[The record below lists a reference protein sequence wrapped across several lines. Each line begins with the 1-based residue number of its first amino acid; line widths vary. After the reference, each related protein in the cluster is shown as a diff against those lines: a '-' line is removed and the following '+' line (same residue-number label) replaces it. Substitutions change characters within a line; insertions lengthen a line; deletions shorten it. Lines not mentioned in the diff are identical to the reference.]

1 MAIKQN
7 LKAYIIPVSSIDE
20 KIRSDENCVS
30 FPINLPIGLE
40 YVLLLALDTDTEIYI
55 ENNLNPVCDMSL
67 EFSQGFNHQGKYGL
81 EITFNK
87 VIYKHGVKCI
97 EEEFMSS
104 IRLMAKR
111 TVRFYGPRSELHDAV
126 INPVFDVFEKHK
138 KVIIGMIN
146 NKLLNDVSDF
156 TDASELL
163 E

>member
-1 MAIKQN
+1 MAIKQD

-20 KIRSDENCVS
+20 EIRNNQNCIS
-30 FPINLPIGLE
+30 FPINLLIGLE

-67 EFSQGFNHQGKYGL
+67 EFFQGFNHQGKYGF

-97 EEEFMSS
+97 EEDFMSS
-104 IRLMAKR
+104 
-111 TVRFYGPRSELHDAV
+111 VRMVEERVIKFYSPRSELHDAV

-156 TDASELL
+156 TDASGLL
-163 E
+163 K